1 MSLILGALSEPKTLK
16 PLISSALKVA
26 EVDLA
31 TARSHVQQFQDISQ
45 ANEAALANLNATH
58 DEYKTATEAELE
70 RRQVC
75 LHSSLGWGTL
85 TKYFDQSEIQA
96 LQEKLRLA
104 EERLNEVTQQNAE
117 IQRTFDSERA
127 AWVSDKKELEATIL
141 DMTTSAQHTQTD
153 KSTWEAEIR
162 HQEQRAKV
170 CAPDFIPQPSL
181 ISGKGC
187 GGPLLE
193 GGGRPR

>member
-1 MSLILGALSEPKTLK
+1 MKRTKPRLPTSTPLTTSTRLRRRRNSRGDRFVCILRYVGVL
-16 PLISSALKVA
+16 
-26 EVDLA
+26 
-31 TARSHVQQFQDISQ
+31 F
-45 ANEAALANLNATH
+45 
-58 DEYKTATEAELE
+58 
-70 RRQVC
+70 
-75 LHSSLGWGTL
+75 
-85 TKYFDQSEIQA
+85 TKSFDQSEIQA

-127 AWVSDKKELEATIL
+127 AWVNDKKELEATIL
-141 DMTTSAQHTQTD
+141 DMTTSAQHSQTD

-170 CAPDFIPQPSL
+170 CAPNFIPQPSL

-187 GGPLLE
+187 GGPLLQ